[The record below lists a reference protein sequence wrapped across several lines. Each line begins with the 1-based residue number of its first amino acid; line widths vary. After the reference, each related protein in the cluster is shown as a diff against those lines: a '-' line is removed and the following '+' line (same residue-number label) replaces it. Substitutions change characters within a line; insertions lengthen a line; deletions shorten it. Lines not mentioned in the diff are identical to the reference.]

1 MPTPSILIVDDTP
14 TNVDLLECILS
25 AEGFRTLTACDG
37 PSARAISRAAQ
48 PDLILLDVMMPGESG
63 FETCARLRA
72 DPATADIPVIFL
84 SAMDAPKDRVRG
96 LNAGAV
102 DYICKPIYR
111 EEVLARVRVH
121 LRIREANRM
130 LMAHIQE
137 SFQQLSDVQRSM
149 LVRPEDCPDTSFA
162 VFYQPLEGASGD
174 FYDVVSVDPE
184 VTGYFVADISGHG
197 VGAGFFT
204 PALKALLRQQ
214 AGPLFSIEGTMRD
227 IDAAMHHVLSEEQY
241 LTACYARLNRRTHR
255 LSIVNAGHPPA
266 VLLRLGGHAETVDAE
281 SDPLGVFPTA
291 VLQRRDITVRRGDR
305 LFLYTDGMIESSPG
319 APRQAGIERLKASA
333 EGHRAA
339 PLEQAISRMVSD
351 LCPAGAGPQDDL
363 LLLGMEVAS

>member
-1 MPTPSILIVDDTP
+1 MPTPAILIVDDTP

-25 AEGFRTLTACDG
+25 AEGFRTLTASDG

-48 PDLILLDVMMPGESG
+48 PDLILLDVMMPEESG

-72 DPATADIPVIFL
+72 DPETADIPVIFL
-84 SAMDAPKDRVRG
+84 SAMDAPKDRVQG
-96 LNAGAV
+96 LNSGAV

-121 LRIREANRM
+121 LRIRETNR
-130 LMAHIQE
+130 LLLQQVE
-137 SFQQLSDVQRSM
+137 DSFQRLTDVQRSM
-149 LVRPEDCPDTSFA
+149 LVRPADCPEASFA
-162 VFYQPLEGASGD
+162 VFYRPLEGASGD

-184 VTGYFVADISGHG
+184 VSGYFVADISGHG

-214 AGPLFSIEGTMRD
+214 AGPLFSIEDTMRD
-227 IDAAMHHVLSEEQY
+227 IDAVMHHVLSDEQY

-266 VLLRLGGHAETVDAE
+266 VLLHRAGKAESVEAE
-281 SDPLGVFPTA
+281 SDPLGVFPIA
-291 VLQRRDITVRRGDR
+291 VLQRRDLTVRLGDR
-305 LFLYTDGMIESSPG
+305 LFLYTDGIIESSPG
-319 APRQAGIERLKASA
+319 APRRAGIERLMAAA
-333 EGHRAA
+333 EDHQAL
-339 PLEQAISRMVSD
+339 PLEQAVSRMVSD
-351 LCPAGAGPQDDL
+351 LCPAGICPQDDL
-363 LLLGMEVAS
+363 LLLGVEVSW